1 MRKGS
6 TVVGLYA
13 AAGFVAALL
22 LFVIEPMAAKALLPV
37 LGGSPSVWNT
47 AMAFFQVTLLVG
59 YLVAHVVAT
68 RIPPS
73 VQRPLQVLLLA
84 APLLL
89 LPFGL
94 PSAPP
99 VGSSPLWWEVA
110 ALTIMIGAPFLA
122 LATVS
127 PTVQRWFA
135 LTDHPR
141 AADPFFLYA
150 ASNFGSFLGLL
161 AYPLLIEP
169 RLDLVDQTRWFG
181 WGYLVFLVLVIGA
194 ALTTGR
200 PQKTASAV
208 TSEAK
213 VENRRRLYWMTV
225 AAIPSLLLLG
235 VTRHLATDVA
245 SFPLLWV
252 IPLALYLAT
261 FVIAFSKYSTTA
273 TRLASRLL
281 PLVAIAVA
289 VGWAGVSTSL
299 WIGLSLPLVLLVL
312 AGLAGH
318 GSLYRERPGPGRLTE
333 FYLWVSAGG
342 AVGGLMGALVAPVVF
357 NGIYEFPIAI
367 VAAAALTTL
376 TARFPQRIR
385 RIALVAY
392 VASIVAVAVSP
403 GFGVTVLMLAVAGV
417 GTLVAASSG
426 PALAWL
432 LAGMFLAGSIVGT
445 DGLVLQRRTFFGVYR
460 VIAEDGR
467 HALVSGTTVHGAQ
480 AFSPEPQPE
489 PLTYYHQNGP
499 FGEVMR
505 TFGATPL
512 HLGLVGL
519 GAGALA
525 FYGAPGQTL
534 TFYEIDPAVVEIA
547 QDPAFFTYL
556 RDSKAEIDVIVG
568 DGRLRLSEP
577 HPPFGL
583 LLVDAF
589 SSDSIPTHLLT
600 TQAIELYFHQIDPD
614 AIVGLHISN
623 RHLDLEPVLG
633 RLAAELGLVGRVMHY
648 TPALNSEGAS
658 PTSLVVL
665 ARRVDDLGPLG
676 HDPRWSELRIGE
688 QLWTDTYTDLI
699 SVIRWG

>member
-47 AMAFFQVTLLVG
+47 AMAFFQVILLVG
-59 YLVAHVVAT
+59 YVVAHVVAT
-68 RIPPS
+68 RIPPT
-73 VQRPLQVLLLA
+73 VQRPLQILLLA

-99 VGSSPLWWEVA
+99 TGSSPLWWEVA
-110 ALTIMIGAPFLA
+110 ELSTMIGAPFLA

-135 LTDHPR
+135 ATDHPR

-181 WGYLVFLVLVIGA
+181 WGYIVFLLLVIGA

-200 PQKTASAV
+200 PQAAVSVV
-208 TSEAK
+208 TSEPK
-213 VENRRRLYWMTV
+213 VEYRRRLYWMTV

-252 IPLALYLAT
+252 VPLALYLAT
-261 FVIAFSKYSTTA
+261 FVVAFGKYSTKA
-273 TRLASRLL
+273 TLVASRLL

-289 VGWAGVSTSL
+289 VGWSGVSTSL

-312 AGLAGH
+312 AGLAAH

-333 FYLWVSAGG
+333 FYLWVSTGG
-342 AVGGLMGALVAPVVF
+342 AVGGLLGALVAPVVF

-367 VAAAALTTL
+367 VAAAALTRL
-376 TARFPQRIR
+376 TAQFPHRIR

-392 VASIVAVAVSP
+392 AVSIVTVALSP
-403 GFGVTVLMLAVAGV
+403 GFAVTVLMLAVAGV

-426 PALAWL
+426 AALAWL
-432 LAGMFLAGSIVGT
+432 LTGMFVAGSIVGI

-460 VIAEDGR
+460 VVAEDGR
-467 HALVSGTTVHGAQ
+467 HALVSGTTIHGAQ
-480 AFSPEPQPE
+480 AFSPEAQPE
-489 PLTYYHQNGP
+489 PLTYYHQDGP

-505 TFGATPL
+505 TFGATPI

-519 GAGALA
+519 GA
-525 FYGAPGQTL
+525 
-534 TFYEIDPAVVEIA
+534 
-547 QDPAFFTYL
+547 
-556 RDSKAEIDVIVG
+556 
-568 DGRLRLSEP
+568 
-577 HPPFGL
+577 
-583 LLVDAF
+583 
-589 SSDSIPTHLLT
+589 
-600 TQAIELYFHQIDPD
+600 
-614 AIVGLHISN
+614 
-623 RHLDLEPVLG
+623 
-633 RLAAELGLVGRVMHY
+633 
-648 TPALNSEGAS
+648 
-658 PTSLVVL
+658 
-665 ARRVDDLGPLG
+665 
-676 HDPRWSELRIGE
+676 
-688 QLWTDTYTDLI
+688 
-699 SVIRWG
+699 